1 MRKSD
6 RVRWMSPLPPC
17 RSTLAATLQG
27 SSTVPCTWLPGSSL
41 PCKVFQTIRKVHNK
55 CVRLL
60 QTHISSGTTHCLDEM
75 AVVISLEVSEDAD
88 LLRAQADARLDTK
101 ATQLCAGTL
110 LAPRHLVARAQV
122 HVRCQHA
129 HGA

>member
-41 PCKVFQTIRKVHNK
+41 PCKVSQTIREVHNE

-60 QTHISSGTTHCLDEM
+60 PGLLWLLQRHIFSGSTHCLGEM
-75 AVVISLEVSEDAD
+75 ADVYPG
-88 LLRAQADARLDTK
+88 R
-101 ATQLCAGTL
+101 
-110 LAPRHLVARAQV
+110 
-122 HVRCQHA
+122 
-129 HGA
+129 

>member
-6 RVRWMSPLPPC
+6 KVRWMSPLPPC

-41 PCKVFQTIRKVHNK
+41 PCIRKVHNK

-60 QTHISSGTTHCLDEM
+60 PGLLWLLQRHISAAPHIAWAKWLTFILDGE
-75 AVVISLEVSEDAD
+75 
-88 LLRAQADARLDTK
+88 
-101 ATQLCAGTL
+101 
-110 LAPRHLVARAQV
+110 
-122 HVRCQHA
+122 
-129 HGA
+129 